1 MREESVV
8 EESVGGGSLS
18 GVNIETGHHKV
29 EGMVRPGGERSFQ
42 SCGLVVGDIGTIED
56 RILGNELP
64 VPGTQNTK
72 TFGDVI
78 DLVNVRVSREDW
90 VSRQHLSV
98 ETANGPDV
106 HLLAILRITHQQLWS
121 SVPSSGNII

>member
-8 EESVGGGSLS
+8 EESVCGGSL
-18 GVNIETGHHKV
+18 GGFNIETRHHKV
-29 EGMVRPGGERSFQ
+29 EGMVRPGGEGSFQ
-42 SCGLVVGDIGTIED
+42 SSWLVVGDIDTIED

-64 VPGTQNTK
+64 VPGTQNTE

-121 SVPSSGNII
+121 SVPPSGNII